1 MSFQNI
7 VVCGGGVL
15 GSQIAFQL
23 AFCELNVIVWVR
35 SEESIKRTKL
45 KISEIE
51 KLYLKDLEIFTNN
64 PKYYIYGIIGN
75 KTNLT
80 SEEIELYSDDTK
92 VVFLFNKI
100 RYVFYYSGDEIT
112 AYHTYVDYGDNAT
125 AKMAYS
131 VIDREDETI
140 KNCYVDGRYVVF
152 EWEESEYEG
161 LTYSNL
167 RTVYSYME
175 ELKK

>member
-1 MSFQNI
+1 MKKIFAILLIFVMSFI
-7 VVCGGGVL
+7 LVGC
-15 GSQIAFQL
+15 
-23 AFCELNVIVWVR
+23 
-35 SEESIKRTKL
+35 
-45 KISEIE
+45 
-51 KLYLKDLEIFTNN
+51 
-64 PKYYIYGIIGN
+64 GN
-75 KTNLT
+75 KNVEPKTSSHYDSDNGLTTNS

-152 EWEESEYEG
+152 EWGESEYED

-167 RTVYSYME
+167 RTAYSYME

>member
-1 MSFQNI
+1 MKNKVIKILLVLMCFVLVGCGSKKVEQNI
-7 VVCGGGVL
+7 
-15 GSQIAFQL
+15 S
-23 AFCELNVIVWVR
+23 
-35 SEESIKRTKL
+35 SHYDDDSI
-45 KISEIE
+45 
-51 KLYLKDLEIFTNN
+51 TNN
-64 PKYYIYGIIGN
+64 S
-75 KTNLT
+75 

-131 VIDREDETI
+131 IIDRDDETI

-152 EWEESEYEG
+152 EWAESEYED

-167 RTVYSYME
+167 REAYSYME